1 MIGTWEGTELEATGC
16 LSMVVNQSLNAY
28 GTMSGQSADAN
39 LPASYT
45 HRAQWSLPAESAYTD
60 DSLQRNHTT
69 DGTNP
74 MAISNIT
81 NVESNNRS

>member
-1 MIGTWEGTELEATGC
+1 MTGTWEGTELEATGC

-28 GTMSGQSADAN
+28 GTMPGRSADIN

-45 HRAQWSLPAESAYTD
+45 HRAQWSLPAESAYSD

-81 NVESNNRS
+81 NVESNK